1 MPVRLGTVVAPDLGF
16 HRRLGLGALRGHGVL
31 VGVIVV
37 VVEALAL
44 NARFVVTPIG
54 VPCSFSCFPMLGSRR
69 DGLTLRFV
77 GAMML

>member
-44 NARFVVTPIG
+44 NARFVVTPSG
-54 VPCSFSCFPMLGSRR
+54 FPAPSLAALAAARVSRFR
-69 DGLTLRFV
+69 WGELRLLETL
-77 GAMML
+77 